1 MAVALV
7 IAKPLSCVMEALHM
21 LAAFV
26 ARSHCRGSPFTEGL
40 RGVRASGFSTISLD
54 GGRASKPYLPASVHS
69 RYPVSEGKLL
79 GRCRLNGC
87 ESRLAAS
94 YRTAARQRIK
104 LPPGSQR

>member
-1 MAVALV
+1 
-7 IAKPLSCVMEALHM
+7 M
-21 LAAFV
+21 LAGFV
-26 ARSHCRGSPFTEGL
+26 AREAIAGGPHSL
-40 RGVRASGFSTISLD
+40 KASVEFGRVGFSTMSLD
-54 GGRASKPYLPASVHS
+54 GGRASKPYFPASVHS
-69 RYPVSEGKLL
+69 RYPVSEVKLL